1 MVADHNEDL
10 LEMTVKL
17 EDLEDKLRRKDEEI
31 AKKELED

>member
-17 EDLEDKLRRKDEEI
+17 EDLEDKLRRKDEEM